1 MSLSPIDAVV
11 RFVLRLIASIAILL
25 VIMIVAFLMY
35 ESNAAL
41 SELGWRMLT
50 DETWFPAEDAQSGT
64 FGLFPVAIGTLLVSG
79 GAILIAAPVGVASAI
94 FNQYYAPRPV
104 AFLYR
109 RIVELLV
116 GIPSVVFG
124 FWGLVVLCPVIAG
137 LVDQLGMESVP
148 GPSLLS
154 AIIVVALMILPTV
167 MLLSE
172 SAMRRV
178 PRAHIDGAAALGMGR
193 FSIISHIVLPQTKS
207 GIVSG
212 IVLAIARAIGE
223 TMAVVMVAGNVAK
236 LPSSLFDPVRTL
248 TANIALEMGY
258 AVGVQR
264 ATLFCSGLILLGM
277 VAVLFTCEIFMRRVV
292 WRQA

>member
-1 MSLSPIDAVV
+1 MSQSLIDTIV

-35 ESNAAL
+35 ESNAAIG
-41 SELGWRMLT
+41 ELGWRMLT
-50 DETWFPAEDAQSGT
+50 DETWFPAEDAESGT
-64 FGLFPVAIGTLLVSG
+64 FGLFPIAMGTLLVSA

-137 LVDQLGMESVP
+137 LVDRLGMENVP

-154 AIIVVALMILPTV
+154 AIFVVALMILPTV
-167 MLLSE
+167 MLFSE

-193 FSIISHIVLPQTKS
+193 FSIISQIVLPQTKA

-223 TMAVVMVAGNVAK
+223 TMAVVMVAGNIAK

-264 ATLFCSGLILLGM
+264 STLFCSGLILLGM
-277 VAVLFTCEIFMRRVV
+277 VAVLFSCEIFLRRVV

>member
-1 MSLSPIDAVV
+1 MSQFPIDTIV

-25 VIMIVAFLMY
+25 VILIVSFLAY
-35 ESNAAL
+35 ESNTAIV
-41 SELGWRMLT
+41 ELGWRMLT
-50 DETWFPAEDAQSGT
+50 DETWFPAEDAESGT
-64 FGLFPVAIGTLLVSG
+64 FGLFPIAVGTVLVSG
-79 GAILIAAPVGVASAI
+79 GAIIIAAPVGVASAI
-94 FNQYYAPRPV
+94 FNQYYAPRPI
-104 AFLYR
+104 AFAYR

-137 LVDQLGMESVP
+137 LVDRLGMENVP

-154 AIIVVALMILPTV
+154 AIVVVALMILPTV
-167 MLLSE
+167 MLFSE

-193 FSIISHIVLPQTKS
+193 FSIISQIVLPQTKV

-212 IVLAIARAIGE
+212 VVLAIARALGE
-223 TMAVVMVAGNVAK
+223 TMAVVMVAGNIVK
-236 LPSSLFDPVRTL
+236 LPTSLFDPVRTL

-264 ATLFCSGLILLGM
+264 STLFCSGLILLGM
-277 VAVLFTCEIFMRRVV
+277 VAVLFTCEIVLRRVV

>member
-1 MSLSPIDAVV
+1 MSQSPIDTIV

-25 VIMIVAFLMY
+25 VILIVAFLMY
-35 ESNAAL
+35 ESNAAI

-50 DETWFPAEDAQSGT
+50 DDSWFPTEDAESGT
-64 FGLFPVAIGTLLVSG
+64 FGLFPIAMGTLLVSG

-94 FNQYYAPRPV
+94 FNQYYAPQPV
-104 AFLYR
+104 AFAYR

-124 FWGLVVLCPVIAG
+124 FWGLVVLCPVIAAM
-137 LVDQLGMESVP
+137 VDRLGMENVP

-154 AIIVVALMILPTV
+154 AIFVVALMILPTV
-167 MLLSE
+167 MLFSE
-172 SAMRRV
+172 TAMRRV
-178 PRAHIDGAAALGMGR
+178 PRSHIDGAAALGMGR
-193 FSIISHIVLPQTKS
+193 FSIISQIVLPQTKS

-212 IVLAIARAIGE
+212 VALAIARALGE
-223 TMAVVMVAGNVAK
+223 TMAVVMVAGNIVK
-236 LPSSLFDPVRTL
+236 LPTSLFDPVRTL

-264 ATLFCSGLILLGM
+264 STLFCSGLILLGM
-277 VAVLFTCEIFMRRVV
+277 VAVLFTFEIFLRRVV